1 MSSESRPNDRPTKT
15 RRSPPIKQTLQLP
28 HALKQREVRAFL
40 THFFSS
46 FHFTSREVLLGD
58 LHEKII
64 VGGSEMG
71 RIFR

>member
-40 THFFSS
+40 THFFS
-46 FHFTSREVLLGD
+46 FHFKRSTS
-58 LHEKII
+58 
-64 VGGSEMG
+64 G
-71 RIFR
+71 RPARKNHRRWV

>member
-40 THFFSS
+40 THFF
-46 FHFTSREVLLGD
+46 HFTSREVLLGD

-64 VGGSEMG
+64 VGGFEMG
-71 RIFR
+71 WHSRIFR